1 MRAES
6 SRYTGVGLDSI
17 EGATLT
23 NDDLN
28 EINQFFPIESFDG
41 SSSSAG
47 EGRSRSTRANNT
59 PNPEEMPV
67 ATCKTNK
74 TAKYR
79 GKANTNTILQRIS
92 CAVT

>member
-6 SRYTGVGLDSI
+6 LMSGVGLDSI

-28 EINQFFPIESFDG
+28 EINQFFLVESFDG

-59 PNPEEMPV
+59 WRCPLQLARQTKLQNIEGRP
-67 ATCKTNK
+67 
-74 TAKYR
+74 
-79 GKANTNTILQRIS
+79 ILQRIS
-92 CAVT
+92 CAVNYV